1 MSMEYRTLARLFHA
15 DRGMDSYANHDRLVR
30 QRLEADST
38 FTTGIG
44 TPLGELFIA
53 TPRCV
58 CMLTQKVLLA
68 ERRVSAMWRS
78 IPGVMRWNYIYHAI
92 SEELLATNEMEGV
105 RSTRKETE
113 AAVAAA
119 RQARTE
125 GDMEKARFGE
135 FAKLYL
141 NLTNRDVEL
150 PKTLEDIRDIY
161 DKIALDEIDDKNRPD
176 GELFRKGD
184 VEVQGPHGTVI
195 HSGVSSEARI
205 SALLAQMMDLAR
217 SDTIPFLQRA
227 IASHFL
233 FEYIHPFYDG
243 NGRTGRYLLAL
254 YLSNDLTLPTVLSLS
269 RTIAENKNEYYKA
282 FTEAE
287 DKLNS
292 GELTFFVYTILGL
305 IERAQESLIEELG
318 VKIDQLD
325 KATVLRD
332 ELRREHAL
340 STNATLLLYAVMQ
353 EELFDTT
360 KSMTLEDAGGDL
372 MLTKQTI
379 RKYVDELAGEPHRV
393 HRKTPSQIQGL
404 RGVAYA
410 HTSKARMGDGIK
422 CLCAFSGR
430 YCLTYLSQQ
439 TRIAT
444 SQKAQAK
451 SEMSES
457 A

>member
-15 DRGMDSYANHDRLVR
+15 DRSTDSYANHDRLVR

-161 DKIALDEIDDKNRPD
+161 DKIALDEIDDKDRPD

-254 YLSNDLTLPTVLSLS
+254 YLSHDLTLPTVLSLS

-318 VKIDQLD
+318 IKIDQLD

-379 RKYVDELAGEPHRV
+379 RKYVDELAGASLIEFTGRRP
-393 HRKTPSQIQGL
+393 L
-404 RGVAYA
+404 RFRSSEAL
-410 HTSKARMGDGIK
+410 R
-422 CLCAFSGR
+422 
-430 YCLTYLSQQ
+430 
-439 TRIAT
+439 TRI
-444 SQKAQAK
+444 QAK
-451 SEMSES
+451 REWGME
-457 A
+457 

>member
-15 DRGMDSYANHDRLVR
+15 DRSMDSYANHDRLAR

-68 ERRVSAMWRS
+68 ERQVSAMWRS
-78 IPGVMRWNYIYHAI
+78 IPEVMRWNYIYHAI

-379 RKYVDELAGEPHRV
+379 RKYVDELAGASLIEFTGRRP
-393 HRKTPSQIQGL
+393 L
-404 RGVAYA
+404 RFRA
-410 HTSKARMGDGIK
+410 
-422 CLCAFSGR
+422 SGALR
-430 YCLTYLSQQ
+430 
-439 TRIAT
+439 TRI
-444 SQKAQAK
+444 QAK
-451 SEMSES
+451 REWGME
-457 A
+457 

>member
-1 MSMEYRTLARLFHA
+1 MKYRSLARSFHT
-15 DRGMDSYANHDRLVR
+15 DRSNDAFNNHAKLAR

-38 FTTGIG
+38 FRTGVV
-44 TPLGELFIA
+44 TPLGELFAA
-53 TPRCV
+53 TPRETS
-58 CMLTQKVLLA
+58 MLTEKILLA
-68 ERRVSAMWRS
+68 ERRVSRLWNQ
-78 IPGVMRWNYIYHAI
+78 IPGVMRWDYIRHSI
-92 SEELLATNEMEGV
+92 SEELFATNEMEGV
-105 RSTRKETE
+105 RSTRKETQEAVE
-113 AAVAAA
+113 AADKA
-119 RQARTE
+119 RKD
-125 GDMEKARFGE
+125 GDDPKARFSE

-141 NLTNRDVEL
+141 NLTDKDSAL
-150 PKTLEDIRDIY
+150 PAGIADIRDIY
-161 DKIALDEIDDKNRPD
+161 DKVVLDEINESDKPD

-184 VEVQGPHGTVI
+184 MEIQGPHGLAI
-195 HSGVSSEARI
+195 HNGVKGEGNI
-205 SALLAQMMDLAR
+205 GALLTDMIHLAT
-217 SDTIPFLQRA
+217 SDEIPRLQSA
-227 IASHFL
+227 IMSHFL
-233 FEYIHPFYDG
+233 FEYVHPFYDG

-379 RKYVDELAGEPHRV
+379 RKYVDELAGASLIEFTGRRP
-393 HRKTPSQIQGL
+393 L
-404 RGVAYA
+404 RFRA
-410 HTSKARMGDGIK
+410 
-422 CLCAFSGR
+422 SGALR
-430 YCLTYLSQQ
+430 
-439 TRIAT
+439 TRI
-444 SQKAQAK
+444 QAK
-451 SEMSES
+451 REWGME
-457 A
+457 

>member
-15 DRGMDSYANHDRLVR
+15 DRSGDSYANHDRLAK
-30 QRLEADST
+30 QRLNDDST
-38 FTTGIG
+38 FATGIG

-53 TPRCV
+53 TPRCM

-68 ERRVSAMWRS
+68 ERRVSAMWKS
-78 IPGVMRWNYIYHAI
+78 IPGVMRWNYIHHAI

-119 RQARTE
+119 RQAKID

-141 NLTNRDVEL
+141 NLTDRDVEL

-161 DKIALDEIDDKNRPD
+161 DKIALDEIKDKDRPD

-195 HSGVSSEARI
+195 HSGVSGEARI
-205 SALLAQMMDLAR
+205 SALLAQMIDLAR

-254 YLSNDLTLPTVLSLS
+254 YLSHDLTLPTVLSLS
-269 RTIAENKNEYYKA
+269 KTIAENKNEYYKA

-287 DKLNS
+287 DKLNC
-292 GELTFFVYTILGL
+292 GELTFFVYTILGF
-305 IERAQESLIEELG
+305 IERAQKSLIEELG
-318 VKIDQLD
+318 IKIDQLG
-325 KATVLRD
+325 KAIDLRD
-332 ELRREHAL
+332 ELRNEHAM
-340 STNATLLLYAVMQ
+340 SKNATLLLYAIMQ

-360 KSMTLEDAGGDL
+360 KSMTLEDAETDL
-372 MLTKQTI
+372 RLTKQTV
-379 RKYVDELAGEPHRV
+379 RKYVDELA
-393 HRKTPSQIQGL
+393 SAGL
-404 RGVAYA
+404 IEFVGRRPIKFRASEA
-410 HTSKARMGDGIK
+410 LRARMGVGAIPMKED
-422 CLCAFSGR
+422 F
-430 YCLTYLSQQ
+430 
-439 TRIAT
+439 
-444 SQKAQAK
+444 
-451 SEMSES
+451 
-457 A
+457 

>member
-1 MSMEYRTLARLFHA
+1 MDMKYRSLARLFHA
-15 DRGMDSYANHDRLVR
+15 DRSVDSFNNHAALAR

-38 FTTGIG
+38 FRTGVI
-44 TPLGELFIA
+44 TPLGELFSA
-53 TPRCV
+53 TPRETTLL
-58 CMLTQKVLLA
+58 MENILLA
-68 ERRVSAMWRS
+68 ERRVSRLWNL
-78 IPGVMRWNYIYHAI
+78 IPGVMRWDYIRHSI
-92 SEELLATNEMEGV
+92 SEELFATNEMEGV
-105 RSTRKETE
+105 RSTRKETQDAVD
-113 AAVAAA
+113 AADKA
-119 RQARTE
+119 RRD
-125 GDMEKARFGE
+125 GDDSKARFSE

-141 NLTNRDVEL
+141 NLTDKDSAL
-150 PKTLEDIRDIY
+150 PAGIADIRDIY
-161 DKIALDEIDDKNRPD
+161 DKVVLDEIDESDQPD
-176 GELFRKGD
+176 GDLFRKGD
-184 VEVQGPHGTVI
+184 VEIQGPHGLAI
-195 HSGVSSEARI
+195 HNGVKGEGNI
-205 SALLAQMMDLAR
+205 GALLTDMIHLAT
-217 SDTIPFLQRA
+217 SDEIPRLQSA
-227 IASHFL
+227 IMSHFL
-233 FEYIHPFYDG
+233 FEYVHPFYDG

-379 RKYVDELAGEPHRV
+379 RKYVDELAGASLIEFTGRRP
-393 HRKTPSQIQGL
+393 L
-404 RGVAYA
+404 RFRA
-410 HTSKARMGDGIK
+410 
-422 CLCAFSGR
+422 SGALR
-430 YCLTYLSQQ
+430 
-439 TRIAT
+439 TRI
-444 SQKAQAK
+444 QAK
-451 SEMSES
+451 REWGME
-457 A
+457 

>member
-1 MSMEYRTLARLFHA
+1 MSMEYKTLARLFRA
-15 DRGMDSYANHDRLVR
+15 DRSGDSYTNRDRLAK

-38 FTTGIG
+38 FATGIG

-78 IPGVMRWNYIYHAI
+78 IPGVMRWNYIHDAV
-92 SEELLATNEMEGV
+92 SEEMLATNEMEGV
-105 RSTRKETE
+105 RSTRKEIE

-119 RQARTE
+119 QKSKSE
-125 GDMEKARFGE
+125 GDAEKTRFSE

-141 NLTNRDVEL
+141 NLTDRNVEL

-161 DKIALDEIDDKNRPD
+161 DKIALDEIDDKDRPD

-195 HSGVSSEARI
+195 HSGVSGEARI

-217 SDTIPFLQRA
+217 SEAVPFLQRA

-243 NGRTGRYLLAL
+243 NGRTGKYLLAL
-254 YLSNDLTLPTVLSLS
+254 YLSHDLTLPTVLSLS
-269 RTIAENKNEYYKA
+269 RTIAENKNEYYRA

-292 GELTFFVYTILGL
+292 GELTFFVYTILGF
-305 IERAQESLIEELG
+305 IERAQQSLIEELG
-318 VKIDQLD
+318 VRLDQLG
-325 KATVLRD
+325 KAAEIRGTLQK
-332 ELRREHAL
+332 EFSL
-340 STNATLLLYAVMQ
+340 SSNAEDLLYAVMQ

-360 KSMTLEDAGGDL
+360 KSMTLDEAGIHL
-372 MLTKQTI
+372 MLTKQSA
-379 RKYVDELAGEPHRV
+379 RKYVHELEEAGLIEFVGKRP
-393 HRKTPSQIQGL
+393 L
-404 RGVAYA
+404 RFRA
-410 HTSKARMGDGIK
+410 SESLRARMGMGGDPGPDD
-422 CLCAFSGR
+422 R
-430 YCLTYLSQQ
+430 
-439 TRIAT
+439 
-444 SQKAQAK
+444 
-451 SEMSES
+451 
-457 A
+457 

>member
-1 MSMEYRTLARLFHA
+1 MSMEYRTFGAAVPRRQEHGLLRQPRPAR
-15 DRGMDSYANHDRLVR
+15 
-30 QRLEADST
+30 QT
-38 FTTGIG
+38 
-44 TPLGELFIA
+44 
-53 TPRCV
+53 TPRSGLHIHNRNRHTLGRTV
-58 CMLTQKVLLA
+58 HRHAALRVHAHTEGA
-68 ERRVSAMWRS
+68 PRRRRVSAMWRS

-379 RKYVDELAGEPHRV
+379 RKYVDELAGASLIEFTGRRP
-393 HRKTPSQIQGL
+393 L
-404 RGVAYA
+404 RFRA
-410 HTSKARMGDGIK
+410 
-422 CLCAFSGR
+422 SGALR
-430 YCLTYLSQQ
+430 
-439 TRIAT
+439 TRI
-444 SQKAQAK
+444 QAK
-451 SEMSES
+451 REWGME
-457 A
+457 

>member
-15 DRGMDSYANHDRLVR
+15 DRSMDSYANHDR

-68 ERRVSAMWRS
+68 ERQVSAMWRS

-233 FEYIHPFYDG
+233 FEYTHPFYDG

-254 YLSNDLTLPTVLSLS
+254 YLSHDLTLPTVLSLS

-340 STNATLLLYAVMQ
+340 STNAILLLYAVMQ

-379 RKYVDELAGEPHRV
+379 RKYVDELAGASLIEFTGRRP
-393 HRKTPSQIQGL
+393 L
-404 RGVAYA
+404 RFRA
-410 HTSKARMGDGIK
+410 
-422 CLCAFSGR
+422 SGALR
-430 YCLTYLSQQ
+430 
-439 TRIAT
+439 TRI
-444 SQKAQAK
+444 QAK
-451 SEMSES
+451 REWGME
-457 A
+457 

>member
-1 MSMEYRTLARLFHA
+1 MACKSAGTRIRSDYMDYKSIRRTLHMGESTERPQDRAEREYRARIE
-15 DRGMDSYANHDRLVR
+15 GW
-30 QRLEADST
+30 ST
-38 FTTGIG
+38 FRSGVTLRGHEVFVVNFRELAALLDTIREQDTVVTSLWNSLPREVKHAYLNDLIG
-44 TPLGELFIA
+44 TE
-53 TPRCV
+53 
-58 CMLTQKVLLA
+58 ML
-68 ERRVSAMWRS
+68 S
-78 IPGVMRWNYIYHAI
+78 
-92 SEELLATNEMEGV
+92 TNGIEGV
-105 RSTRKETE
+105 RSTRKEISD
-113 AAVAAA
+113 ALQAA
-119 RQARTE
+119 RTNDS
-125 GDMEKARFGE
+125 GKRFSE
-135 FAKLYL
+135 FAKLF
-141 NLTNRDVEL
+141 LTLGDDDDKV
-150 PKTLEDIRDIY
+150 PDIPGTLEDIRRIY
-161 DKIALDEIDDKNRPD
+161 DQVTAGELKDDDMPD
-176 GELFRKGD
+176 GDLFRKGPVFID
-184 VEVQGPHGTVI
+184 DTATGRRI
-195 HSGVSSEARI
+195 HTGIEPESEI
-205 SALLAQMMDLAR
+205 KVALTQWLALAKDK
-217 SDTIPFLQRA
+217 SIPPLIRA
-227 IASHFL
+227 AMCHFA

-379 RKYVDELAGEPHRV
+379 RKYVDELAGASLIEFTGRRP
-393 HRKTPSQIQGL
+393 L
-404 RGVAYA
+404 RFRA
-410 HTSKARMGDGIK
+410 
-422 CLCAFSGR
+422 SGALR
-430 YCLTYLSQQ
+430 
-439 TRIAT
+439 TRI
-444 SQKAQAK
+444 QAK
-451 SEMSES
+451 REWGME
-457 A
+457 

>member
-15 DRGMDSYANHDRLVR
+15 DRSGDSYANHDRLAK
-30 QRLEADST
+30 QRLNDDST
-38 FTTGIG
+38 FATGIG

-53 TPRCV
+53 TPRCM

-68 ERRVSAMWRS
+68 ERRVSAMWKS
-78 IPGVMRWNYIYHAI
+78 IPGVMRWNYIHHAI

-119 RQARTE
+119 RQAKTD

-141 NLTNRDVEL
+141 NLTDRDVEL

-161 DKIALDEIDDKNRPD
+161 DKIALDEIKDKDRPD

-195 HSGVSSEARI
+195 HSGVSGEARI
-205 SALLAQMMDLAR
+205 SALLAQMIDLAR

-254 YLSNDLTLPTVLSLS
+254 YLSHDLTLPTVLSLS
-269 RTIAENKNEYYKA
+269 KTIAENKNEYYKA

-287 DKLNS
+287 DKLNC
-292 GELTFFVYTILGL
+292 GELTFFVYTILGF
-305 IERAQESLIEELG
+305 IERAQKSLIEELG
-318 VKIDQLD
+318 IKIDQLG
-325 KATVLRD
+325 KAIDLRD
-332 ELRREHAL
+332 ELRNEHAM
-340 STNATLLLYAVMQ
+340 SKNATLLLYAIMQ

-360 KSMTLEDAGGDL
+360 KSMTLEDAETDL
-372 MLTKQTI
+372 RLTKQTV
-379 RKYVDELAGEPHRV
+379 RKYVDELA
-393 HRKTPSQIQGL
+393 SAGL
-404 RGVAYA
+404 IEFVGRRPIKFRASEA
-410 HTSKARMGDGIK
+410 LRARMGVGAIPMKED
-422 CLCAFSGR
+422 F
-430 YCLTYLSQQ
+430 
-439 TRIAT
+439 
-444 SQKAQAK
+444 
-451 SEMSES
+451 
-457 A
+457 

>member
-1 MSMEYRTLARLFHA
+1 
-15 DRGMDSYANHDRLVR
+15 
-30 QRLEADST
+30 
-38 FTTGIG
+38 
-44 TPLGELFIA
+44 
-53 TPRCV
+53 
-58 CMLTQKVLLA
+58 
-68 ERRVSAMWRS
+68 MWRS

-233 FEYIHPFYDG
+233 FEYIHP
-243 NGRTGRYLLAL
+243 
-254 YLSNDLTLPTVLSLS
+254 
-269 RTIAENKNEYYKA
+269 
-282 FTEAE
+282 
-287 DKLNS
+287 
-292 GELTFFVYTILGL
+292 
-305 IERAQESLIEELG
+305 
-318 VKIDQLD
+318 
-325 KATVLRD
+325 VLRRQRQD
-332 ELRREHAL
+332 RQVSARAL
-340 STNATLLLYAVMQ
+340 PQQRSHSAHRAVPLQDDRGEQ
-353 EELFDTT
+353 ERILQ
-360 KSMTLEDAGGDL
+360 G
-372 MLTKQTI
+372 
-379 RKYVDELAGEPHRV
+379 V
-393 HRKTPSQIQGL
+393 H
-404 RGVAYA
+404 
-410 HTSKARMGDGIK
+410 
-422 CLCAFSGR
+422 
-430 YCLTYLSQQ
+430 
-439 TRIAT
+439 
-444 SQKAQAK
+444 
-451 SEMSES
+451 
-457 A
+457 

>member
-15 DRGMDSYANHDRLVR
+15 DRSMDSYANHDRLAR

-68 ERRVSAMWRS
+68 ERQVSAMWRS

-161 DKIALDEIDDKNRPD
+161 DKIALDEIDDKDRPD

-379 RKYVDELAGEPHRV
+379 RKYVDELAGASLIEFTGRRP
-393 HRKTPSQIQGL
+393 L
-404 RGVAYA
+404 RFRA
-410 HTSKARMGDGIK
+410 
-422 CLCAFSGR
+422 SGALR
-430 YCLTYLSQQ
+430 
-439 TRIAT
+439 TRI
-444 SQKAQAK
+444 QAK
-451 SEMSES
+451 REWGME
-457 A
+457 

>member
-1 MSMEYRTLARLFHA
+1 
-15 DRGMDSYANHDRLVR
+15 
-30 QRLEADST
+30 
-38 FTTGIG
+38 
-44 TPLGELFIA
+44 
-53 TPRCV
+53 
-58 CMLTQKVLLA
+58 
-68 ERRVSAMWRS
+68 
-78 IPGVMRWNYIYHAI
+78 
-92 SEELLATNEMEGV
+92 
-105 RSTRKETE
+105 
-113 AAVAAA
+113 
-119 RQARTE
+119 
-125 GDMEKARFGE
+125 
-135 FAKLYL
+135 
-141 NLTNRDVEL
+141 
-150 PKTLEDIRDIY
+150 
-161 DKIALDEIDDKNRPD
+161 
-176 GELFRKGD
+176 
-184 VEVQGPHGTVI
+184 
-195 HSGVSSEARI
+195 
-205 SALLAQMMDLAR
+205 MMDLAR

-360 KSMTLEDAGGDL
+360 KSMTLKDAGGDL

-379 RKYVDELAGEPHRV
+379 RKYVDELAGASLIEFTGRRP
-393 HRKTPSQIQGL
+393 L
-404 RGVAYA
+404 RFRA
-410 HTSKARMGDGIK
+410 
-422 CLCAFSGR
+422 SGALR
-430 YCLTYLSQQ
+430 
-439 TRIAT
+439 TRI
-444 SQKAQAK
+444 QAK
-451 SEMSES
+451 REWGME
-457 A
+457 

>member
-15 DRGMDSYANHDRLVR
+15 DRSMDSYANHDRLAR

-68 ERRVSAMWRS
+68 ERQVSAMWRS

-254 YLSNDLTLPTVLSLS
+254 YLSHDLTLPTVLSLS

-379 RKYVDELAGEPHRV
+379 RKYVDELAGASLIEFTGRRP
-393 HRKTPSQIQGL
+393 L
-404 RGVAYA
+404 RFRA
-410 HTSKARMGDGIK
+410 
-422 CLCAFSGR
+422 SGALR
-430 YCLTYLSQQ
+430 
-439 TRIAT
+439 TRI
-444 SQKAQAK
+444 QAK
-451 SEMSES
+451 REWGME
-457 A
+457 

>member
-15 DRGMDSYANHDRLVR
+15 DRSTDSCANHDRLVR

-161 DKIALDEIDDKNRPD
+161 DKIALDEIDDKDRPD

-254 YLSNDLTLPTVLSLS
+254 YLSHDLTLPTVLSLS

-318 VKIDQLD
+318 IKIDQLD

-332 ELRREHAL
+332 ELRKEHAL

-379 RKYVDELAGEPHRV
+379 RKYVDELAGASLIEFTGRRP
-393 HRKTPSQIQGL
+393 L
-404 RGVAYA
+404 RFRSSEAL
-410 HTSKARMGDGIK
+410 R
-422 CLCAFSGR
+422 
-430 YCLTYLSQQ
+430 
-439 TRIAT
+439 TRI
-444 SQKAQAK
+444 QAK
-451 SEMSES
+451 REWGME
-457 A
+457 

>member
-15 DRGMDSYANHDRLVR
+15 DRSMDSYANHDRLVR

-254 YLSNDLTLPTVLSLS
+254 YLNHDLTMPTVLSLS
-269 RTIAENKNEYYKA
+269 RTIAENKNAYYKA
-282 FTEAE
+282 FVEAE
-287 DKLNS
+287 AKLNC
-292 GELTFFVYTILGL
+292 GELTLFVNTLLGFIREAQDEL
-305 IERAQESLIEELG
+305 IGELEIM
-318 VKIDQLD
+318 VDQLD
-325 KATVLRD
+325 KGETICERLRQKHGLSAKAASILYGVIQEEMFD
-332 ELRREHAL
+332 SIESMSLDDAARQIGLSKQSARTYVGEILDAGLVVQSGKRPLKIQTSESLKSIL
-340 STNATLLLYAVMQ
+340 ST
-353 EELFDTT
+353 
-360 KSMTLEDAGGDL
+360 G
-372 MLTKQTI
+372 
-379 RKYVDELAGEPHRV
+379 
-393 HRKTPSQIQGL
+393 
-404 RGVAYA
+404 
-410 HTSKARMGDGIK
+410 
-422 CLCAFSGR
+422 
-430 YCLTYLSQQ
+430 
-439 TRIAT
+439 
-444 SQKAQAK
+444 
-451 SEMSES
+451 MSED
-457 A
+457 

>member
-15 DRGMDSYANHDRLVR
+15 DRSMDSYANHDRLAR

-68 ERRVSAMWRS
+68 ERQVSAMWRS

-176 GELFRKGD
+176 GELFRKGN

-372 MLTKQTI
+372 ILTKQTI
-379 RKYVDELAGEPHRV
+379 RKYVDELAGASLIEFTGRRP
-393 HRKTPSQIQGL
+393 L
-404 RGVAYA
+404 RFRA
-410 HTSKARMGDGIK
+410 
-422 CLCAFSGR
+422 SGALR
-430 YCLTYLSQQ
+430 
-439 TRIAT
+439 TRI
-444 SQKAQAK
+444 QAK
-451 SEMSES
+451 REWGME
-457 A
+457 

>member
-15 DRGMDSYANHDRLVR
+15 DRSTDSYANHDRLVR

-161 DKIALDEIDDKNRPD
+161 DKIALDEIDDKDRPD

-254 YLSNDLTLPTVLSLS
+254 YLSHDLTLPTVLSLS

-379 RKYVDELAGEPHRV
+379 RKYVDELAGASLIEFTGRRP
-393 HRKTPSQIQGL
+393 L
-404 RGVAYA
+404 RFRA
-410 HTSKARMGDGIK
+410 
-422 CLCAFSGR
+422 SGALR
-430 YCLTYLSQQ
+430 
-439 TRIAT
+439 TRI
-444 SQKAQAK
+444 QAK
-451 SEMSES
+451 REWGME
-457 A
+457 

>member
-15 DRGMDSYANHDRLVR
+15 DRSMDSYANHDRLVR

-217 SDTIPFLQRA
+217 SDTIPFLPATSCSNTSTRSTTATAGQAGICSRSTSA
-227 IASHFL
+227 TISLCPPCCPSPGRSRRTRTNTTRRSLRPRTNSTAGNSRSS
-233 FEYIHPFYDG
+233 YTPSSDSS
-243 NGRTGRYLLAL
+243 NGRR
-254 YLSNDLTLPTVLSLS
+254 NP
-269 RTIAENKNEYYKA
+269 
-282 FTEAE
+282 
-287 DKLNS
+287 
-292 GELTFFVYTILGL
+292 
-305 IERAQESLIEELG
+305 
-318 VKIDQLD
+318 
-325 KATVLRD
+325 
-332 ELRREHAL
+332 
-340 STNATLLLYAVMQ
+340 
-353 EELFDTT
+353 
-360 KSMTLEDAGGDL
+360 
-372 MLTKQTI
+372 
-379 RKYVDELAGEPHRV
+379 
-393 HRKTPSQIQGL
+393 
-404 RGVAYA
+404 
-410 HTSKARMGDGIK
+410 
-422 CLCAFSGR
+422 
-430 YCLTYLSQQ
+430 
-439 TRIAT
+439 
-444 SQKAQAK
+444 
-451 SEMSES
+451 
-457 A
+457 

>member
-15 DRGMDSYANHDRLVR
+15 DRSMDSHANHDRLVR

-379 RKYVDELAGEPHRV
+379 RKYVDELAGASLIEFTGRRP
-393 HRKTPSQIQGL
+393 L
-404 RGVAYA
+404 RFRA
-410 HTSKARMGDGIK
+410 
-422 CLCAFSGR
+422 SGALR
-430 YCLTYLSQQ
+430 
-439 TRIAT
+439 TRI
-444 SQKAQAK
+444 QAK
-451 SEMSES
+451 REWGME
-457 A
+457 